1 MVQTKKNFFFNRK
14 EKFFQIKKVIT
25 RIEKILKFNKY
36 FFSCLITKS
45 NLKTKKRNRSSNC
58 HAERSI
64 SLHNRINISLY
75 LTLNKPNIKK
85 FILCGFRSLFIFPS
99 PSESRQK
106 CRAKIYNRTNSRRIK
121 FAYWNIEN
129 AL

>member
-85 FILCGFRSLFIFPS
+85 FICVVFAVYLYFHRQVS
-99 PSESRQK
+99 PGKNAEQKFTTVLIAGES
-106 CRAKIYNRTNSRRIK
+106 T
-121 FAYWNIEN
+121 
-129 AL
+129 